1 MKSKARKFS
10 HSIVIALAKGRIL
23 EAALPLLK
31 ECGIVPLDN
40 PSETRK
46 LFLET
51 NLEHVNLLVIRATD
65 VPTFVEYGG
74 ADIGITGKDVLLEYN
89 GTDYYEPLDLQIAKC
104 QLAVAAPA
112 DMSLPAGPLVV
123 ATKYPKTAR
132 AYFESKGRQAEI
144 IKLHG
149 SMELAPLVGMSDCI
163 VDLIDTGET
172 LKANGLFVLE
182 TICEI
187 SSRVIVNKAASKTKR
202 ETLLN
207 VVSSIRQGVR
217 SPDA

>member
-1 MKSKARKFS
+1 M
-10 HSIVIALAKGRIL
+10 
-23 EAALPLLK
+23 LK

-89 GTDYYEPLDLQIAKC
+89 GTDYYEPLDLQIARC